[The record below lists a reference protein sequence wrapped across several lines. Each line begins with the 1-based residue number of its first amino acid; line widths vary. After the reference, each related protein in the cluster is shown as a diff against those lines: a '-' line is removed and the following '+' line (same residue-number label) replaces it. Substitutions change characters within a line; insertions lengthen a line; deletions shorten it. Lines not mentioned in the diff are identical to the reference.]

1 MDLNRIIQ
9 MIVNSVIRKLVG
21 RAVDHGI
28 DYASRGGKDPSEMTQ
43 AERDQSRSAKDVAKR
58 ARQVSRLTRRF

>member
-9 MIVNSVIRKLVG
+9 MVINTVINRVIG
-21 RAVDHGI
+21 RAVNSGI
-28 DYASRGGKDPSEMTQ
+28 DYAARRGKDPSEMT
-43 AERDQSRSAKDVAKR
+43 AEERDSARTAKDLTKR

>member
-9 MIVNSVIRKLVG
+9 MIVNTVIRKLVN
-21 RAVDHGI
+21 RAVDTGI
-28 DYASRGGKDPSEMTQ
+28 SYAARGGKDPSEMTE
-43 AERDQSRSAKDVAKR
+43 AERAQAASAKDLVQR